1 MDNKLASLPTPV
13 QSVQSAQSVPT
24 IEHYQFL
31 AQQQLPPEAWQYLQ
45 DGDKGHNQRAFEALS
60 IMPRPLQDV
69 RGGHTQLQ
77 LFGQQLAHPIL
88 LAPIAYQRLFHPDGE
103 SAAALAA
110 SAQGGQSIISSLASQ
125 PLAHIAHAAK
135 QGAQPGSETA
145 PWFQLYWQG
154 ERERTRRLL
163 QRALDAGYS
172 AIVFTVDAPVKV
184 ATLQLPA
191 QISAVNLEPDTASN
205 GNQFQVFDGWMM
217 QAPVWDD
224 LAWLRQQTS
233 LPILIKGILH
243 PDDAKRALT
252 AGCDGVIV
260 SNHGERVLAGAPAS
274 IHALPAIVQA
284 CAGQVPVLLDSGIRS
299 GHDVWRALAL
309 GASAVLLGRPY
320 IWGLAAHGALGVAQ
334 VIRLLRDELEMTMA
348 LTGCKFLSDINATGL
363 AQTVL
368 AQSYIAHDSRI
379 KAT

>member
-1 MDNKLASLPTPV
+1 MDNKLAYSPP
-13 QSVQSAQSVPT
+13 SVQSVPT

-45 DGDKGHNQRAFEALS
+45 DGDKGHNQRAFDALS

-69 RGGHTQLQ
+69 RGGHTRLQ
-77 LFGQQLAHPIL
+77 LFGQQLEHPIL

-135 QGAQPGSETA
+135 QGAHPGAETT

-163 QRALDAGYS
+163 QRAIDAGYS
-172 AIVFTVDAPVKV
+172 AIVFTVDAPIKV

-191 QISAVNLEPDTASN
+191 QISAVNLEPDTVPNSS
-205 GNQFQVFDGWMM
+205 QLQVFDGWMM
-217 QAPVWDD
+217 HAPVWDD

-233 LPILIKGILH
+233 LPLLIKGILH
-243 PDDAKRALT
+243 PDDAKRALAT
-252 AGCDGVIV
+252 GCDGVIV
-260 SNHGERVLAGAPAS
+260 SNHGERVLPGSPAS

-284 CAGQVPVLLDSGIRS
+284 CAGRVPVLLDSGIRN
-299 GHDVWRALAL
+299 GRDIWRALTL

-320 IWGLAAHGALGVAQ
+320 IWGLAAHGALGIAQ

-348 LTGCKFLSDINATGL
+348 LTGCKFLSDIHATGL
-363 AQTVL
+363 SQNALVQTHI
-368 AQSYIAHDSRI
+368 QHDSVP
-379 KAT
+379 KAS